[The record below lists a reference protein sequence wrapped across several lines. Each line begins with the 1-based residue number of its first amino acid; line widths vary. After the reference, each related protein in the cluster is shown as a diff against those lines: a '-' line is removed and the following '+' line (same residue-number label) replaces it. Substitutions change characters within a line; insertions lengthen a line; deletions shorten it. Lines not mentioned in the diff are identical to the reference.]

1 MYRRGPNPLADMDR
15 GVHIRG
21 ESKSAVTPDEIW
33 DRSEIRPFSPPVY
46 TRICPVRGSQIRQS
60 GSVVLVCLHGRIS
73 DRSQIRPVP
82 CINGVYKTQTKQRH
96 IKLYP
101 VFVLLPSCS
110 TKFTTKFCQNIR
122 DIWIHISRCFVL
134 ISLTHIDQGKDFGQ
148 HSLATRH
155 ESLICLHP

>member
-1 MYRRGPNPLADMDR
+1 MHIQLQIVSKLLLFVNFRGSNSAEGGTYQLADMYRRGPNTLADMDR

-73 DRSQIRPVP
+73 DRAEF
-82 CINGVYKTQTKQRH
+82 QTGPK
-96 IKLYP
+96 
-101 VFVLLPSCS
+101 FV
-110 TKFTTKFCQNIR
+110 R
-122 DIWIHISRCFVL
+122 YRV
-134 ISLTHIDQGKDFGQ
+134 
-148 HSLATRH
+148 
-155 ESLICLHP
+155 